1 MCRAATSCLWNA
13 VFVHV
18 QIQLIPNESQG
29 ASLLRRCTFGLSRRL
44 FTVLYF
50 SVRSSRSKTLR
61 YKQSAWISIFLN
73 LLSRLPAP
81 IAINPDAWSLG
92 TYETKMVART
102 GKRSI
107 LTMLRRKSIT
117 LSGISWGGCGYLLF
131 FRRSVQD
138 FLHILVL
145 APGQKKKR
153 QNQFFVELHRGR
165 DLRCVSHTRPVTLQT
180 PLEFNACD
188 WIKHCQKTVSLN
200 SFFFAFPKFI
210 CSWASSRWRLFN
222 PSEPYS

>member
-61 YKQSAWISIFLN
+61 YKQSSWISIFLN

-92 TYETKMVART
+92 TYETKMAART

-117 LSGISWGGCGYLLF
+117 LSGISWGRCGYLLF

-145 APGQKKKR
+145 APGQKKK
-153 QNQFFVELHRGR
+153 ETKPILCGI
-165 DLRCVSHTRPVTLQT
+165 T
-180 PLEFNACD
+180 
-188 WIKHCQKTVSLN
+188 
-200 SFFFAFPKFI
+200 
-210 CSWASSRWRLFN
+210 
-222 PSEPYS
+222 

>member
-1 MCRAATSCLWNA
+1 MCRAATSCLWNT
-13 VFVHV
+13 VSVHV

-61 YKQSAWISIFLN
+61 YKQSSWISIFFKSTISPPCPHRYKPRRLVPRYIWN
-73 LLSRLPAP
+73 QDGRPYRKALDPDDVTKKEHNPQRHKLGEMRLLTIFSAFCARLSSYSCSRS
-81 IAINPDAWSLG
+81 W
-92 TYETKMVART
+92 TK
-102 GKRSI
+102 
-107 LTMLRRKSIT
+107 
-117 LSGISWGGCGYLLF
+117 
-131 FRRSVQD
+131 
-138 FLHILVL
+138 
-145 APGQKKKR
+145 KKKR

-188 WIKHCQKTVSLN
+188 WITTLSKN
-200 SFFFAFPKFI
+200 SITKQFFFCISKVY
-210 CSWASSRWRLFN
+210 L
-222 PSEPYS
+222 

>member
-61 YKQSAWISIFLN
+61 YKQSSWISIFLN

-188 WIKHCQKTVSLN
+188 WITTLSKKQYH
-200 SFFFAFPKFI
+200 
-210 CSWASSRWRLFN
+210 
-222 PSEPYS
+222 